1 MSHIAY
7 RQGQMHIEDLAI
19 ETLAERYPTP
29 FYCYSANAIRQQFKN
44 FSSAFADL
52 PALICY
58 ALKANSNQ
66 AVLSLLAKLG
76 AGADVVSQGELR
88 RALAAGISSDKIVF
102 SGVAKTAAE
111 IRYALSQNIL
121 CFNVESITE
130 LQQISE
136 IAQTERQ
143 QANISLR
150 INPDVDAGTHAKIS
164 TGKSDNKFGIP
175 YLDALAAYQLAKTLP
190 AINIRGID
198 MHIGSQIST
207 VSAFDSAIERLIALM
222 EQLAALDITLEHIDF
237 GGGLGVTYA
246 DTDQSEQALL
256 AQYSS
261 VIHKH
266 AARLSCK
273 MIFEPGRFITANAG
287 VLVTQVIH
295 LKPVQQKTFVIIDA
309 AMNDLI
315 RPTLYDAWH
324 NISPVTQ
331 PSVDAVSS
339 KVDIVGPVCESGD
352 YLAQDREL
360 PPVNAGELLVVH
372 SAGAYCAVTS
382 NTYNS
387 RRLIAE
393 VLVDDDKE
401 HLIRPS
407 PSYEQMIALDSVP
420 QWI

>member
-1 MSHIAY
+1 
-7 RQGQMHIEDLAI
+7 MHIEDLAI

>member
-1 MSHIAY
+1 
-7 RQGQMHIEDLAI
+7 
-19 ETLAERYPTP
+19 
-29 FYCYSANAIRQQFKN
+29 
-44 FSSAFADL
+44 
-52 PALICY
+52 
-58 ALKANSNQ
+58 
-66 AVLSLLAKLG
+66 
-76 AGADVVSQGELR
+76 
-88 RALAAGISSDKIVF
+88 
-102 SGVAKTAAE
+102 
-111 IRYALSQNIL
+111 
-121 CFNVESITE
+121 
-130 LQQISE
+130 
-136 IAQTERQ
+136 
-143 QANISLR
+143 
-150 INPDVDAGTHAKIS
+150 
-164 TGKSDNKFGIP
+164 
-175 YLDALAAYQLAKTLP
+175 
-190 AINIRGID
+190 
-198 MHIGSQIST
+198 
-207 VSAFDSAIERLIALM
+207 
-222 EQLAALDITLEHIDF
+222 
-237 GGGLGVTYA
+237 
-246 DTDQSEQALL
+246 
-256 AQYSS
+256 
-261 VIHKH
+261 
-266 AARLSCK
+266 

-372 SAGAYCAVTS
+372 SAGAYCAVAS

>member
-372 SAGAYCAVTS
+372 SAGAYCAVAS

>member
-1 MSHIAY
+1 
-7 RQGQMHIEDLAI
+7 MHIEDLAI

-29 FYCYSANAIRQQFKN
+29 FYCYSANAIRQQFKH